1 MVGGLPSPSE
11 GREALRRQDVGESAA
26 TGAAMVYRSSGLG
39 VYAVVVRFSTMPLEK
54 LAMVMNSSQVSGGGQ
69 LSKASKIVFA
79 EGPLTPFRTVGRA
92 SVVAWFFQYSVMGFI
107 FQLCDRSLSAALG
120 VAPVVYGDQLMAR
133 PSDAAMT
140 VGESLR
146 TAGKLCLVP
155 VVAGVSVERQEL
167 FFVRIAPGIHRK
179 SILSLL
185 VGPDCRPR
193 PSRAPTAARST
204 ASPRPR
210 PWRPRSGRGTRSGG
224 PAGPRS
230 ARTARG
236 TRSWPRRR
244 SA

>member
-155 VVAGVSVERQEL
+155 VVAGVIESGVANRAETQRYYGLAKAAALE
-167 FFVRIAPGIHRK
+167 AK
-179 SILSLL
+179 
-185 VGPDCRPR
+185 VGAGHALR
-193 PSRAPTAARST
+193 RAC
-204 ASPRPR
+204 
-210 PWRPRSGRGTRSGG
+210 G
-224 PAGPRS
+224 PAFGANS
-230 ARTARG
+230 ARNAIMAATSFCAAWNDRSCFLSESRLEF
-236 TRSWPRRR
+236 TENRSRRSW
-244 SA
+244 

>member
-167 FFVRIAPGIHRK
+167 FFVQIAPGSHQK
-179 SILSLL
+179 SILFGRSS
-185 VGPDCRPR
+185 
-193 PSRAPTAARST
+193 PSS
-204 ASPRPR
+204 SP
-210 PWRPRSGRGTRSGG
+210 G
-224 PAGPRS
+224 
-230 ARTARG
+230 
-236 TRSWPRRR
+236 RR
-244 SA
+244 SCRGSTT